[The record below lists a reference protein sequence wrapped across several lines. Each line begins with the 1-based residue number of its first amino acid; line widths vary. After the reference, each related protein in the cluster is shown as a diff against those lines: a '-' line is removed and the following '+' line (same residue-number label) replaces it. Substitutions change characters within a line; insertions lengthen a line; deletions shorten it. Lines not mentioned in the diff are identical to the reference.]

1 MKSTCR
7 ILAICFCAA
16 CSLVI
21 LTTLAFPLA
30 CLGQDFFVSPQGNDG
45 WSGKLAAPNS
55 EKTDG
60 PFATLQRAQQAVRE
74 LRQKDPNRGQ
84 PIIVAIREGRYY
96 LSEPLRFT
104 PEDSGTEKS
113 PVIYQAYQNERPI
126 ISGGVALKGWTVDA
140 QGRWHL
146 VLDDVKSGKWSFA
159 QLFVN
164 DQRRQRP
171 RLPKKGYY
179 TIAERVPPPAG
190 QENRGDD
197 RLQYAESEFNPQW
210 QNLGDVEVN
219 VFHQWSMS
227 RMRINSIDPAKKLV
241 VFRRGTGFNAGWAQ
255 FDKGHRYYLENVK
268 EALTEPGEFYL
279 DRSSGELIYIP
290 RPGEDP
296 NTAEVIAPR
305 LENLVLFSCDGAAS
319 KWVEHIQF
327 RGLIFAHSN
336 WVCPNDGQ
344 FFPQAEVGLDA
355 AISAVGARHITFDTC
370 AVVHVGTYAM
380 AFGEGCRNCRVE
392 NCELVDLGAGGVKI
406 GHAGSGNWQEASR
419 RPQGEEALVSHI
431 TVRNCTIAHGGRLH
445 PAAVGVWIGHS
456 PYNVI
461 EHNDIH
467 DFYYTGVSVGWTWGY
482 ADSQAHHNAI
492 NYNHIY
498 NIGQYV
504 LSDMGGVYTLGVSPG
519 TTVNHNKIHDVYS
532 FSYGG
537 WGLYTDEGST
547 HIEMAYNLVY
557 RTKTGSFHQ
566 HYGKENRIHNNIL
579 VNSVEH
585 QIQRTRTEDHI
596 SFFFERNVVAWD
608 NDSPLLGSNW
618 KDNNFKLDYNLY
630 WHAGK
635 PVVFPGGLT
644 LEQWREQRGQD
655 LHSIIADPKFVNP
668 EKEDYRPQPDSPA
681 FQLGFQ
687 AFDPN
692 EAGRTTPP
700 VLTGNMPEVPAGLPK
715 GE

>member
-1 MKSTCR
+1 MWHSR
-7 ILAICFCAA
+7 LRLAVVGVVV
-16 CSLVI
+16 L
-21 LTTLAFPLA
+21 LLPLGRLFA
-30 CLGQDFFVSPQGNDG
+30 GDFFVSPQGNDH
-45 WSGKLAAPNS
+45 WSGKLAAPN
-55 EKTDG
+55 EAGTDG
-60 PFATLQRAQQAVRE
+60 PFATVERAQQAVRE
-74 LRQKDPNRGQ
+74 LRQKEPQRDRPVVVTLRG
-84 PIIVAIREGRYY
+84 GRYF
-96 LSEPLRFT
+96 LRAPLRFT
-104 PEDSGTEKS
+104 PADSGTESS
-113 PVIYQAYQNERPI
+113 PTIYQAYEGERPI
-126 ISGGVALKGWTVDA
+126 LSGGVPLSGWKVDD

-146 VLDDVKSGKWSFA
+146 VLDEVKAGQWNFA

-164 DQRRQRP
+164 DQRRFRP

-179 TIAERVPPPAG
+179 TIAERVPPPAEKQKG
-190 QENRGDD
+190 GDD
-197 RLQYAESEFNPQW
+197 RLQYGSDEFNPQW

-219 VFHQWSMS
+219 IFHQWSMS
-227 RMRINSIDPAKKLV
+227 RMRVASVDPAAKLV
-241 VFRRGTGFNAGWAQ
+241 VFRAGTGFDSYWAQ
-255 FDKGHRYYLENVK
+255 FLKGHRYYLENVK

-279 DRSSGELIYIP
+279 DRVSGELVYIP

-296 NTAEVIAPR
+296 GTADVIAPR
-305 LENLVLFSCDGAAS
+305 LENLVIFACDGE
-319 KWVEHIQF
+319 KRQWVEHLQF

-336 WVCPNDGQ
+336 WVCPEKGM
-344 FFPQAEVGLDA
+344 FFPQAEVGLDG
-355 AISAVGARHITFDTC
+355 AISAVGARNLLFDTC
-370 AVVHVGTYAM
+370 AVIHTGIYAM

-406 GHAGSGNWQEASR
+406 GHAGSASWQGASR
-419 RPQGEEALVSHI
+419 RPQGEEAAVSHI
-431 TVRNCTIAHGGRLH
+431 TVKNCTIAHGGRLH

-456 PYNVI
+456 SYNVI

-467 DFYYTGVSVGWTWGY
+467 DLYYTGVSVGWTWGY
-482 ADSQAHHNAI
+482 AESQAHHNTI

-585 QIQRTRTEDHI
+585 QIQRTRTEEHI
-596 SFFFERNVVAWD
+596 SFFFERNIVAWD

-618 KDNNFKLDYNLY
+618 ADNNFRMDYNLY
-630 WHAGK
+630 WHGGK
-635 PVVFPGGLT
+635 PVVFPGNLT
-644 LEQWREQRGQD
+644 LEEWRKARNQD
-655 LHSIIADPKFVNP
+655 LHSLIADPKFVDP
-668 EKEDYRPQPDSPA
+668 AREDYRLQPDSPA

-687 AFDPN
+687 AFDPS
-692 EAGRTTPP
+692 EAGRRSPP
-700 VLTGNMPEVPAGLPK
+700 VLTTSLPEVPAGLSK

>member
-1 MKSTCR
+1 MRFMSHR
-7 ILAICFCAA
+7 R
-16 CSLVI
+16 
-21 LTTLAFPLA
+21 AFPCAIICGLVLGVMSIKSSSLA
-30 CLGQDFFVSPQGNDG
+30 QDFYVSPEGNDR
-45 WSGKLAAPNS
+45 WSGRLAAPNA

-60 PFATLQRAQQAVRE
+60 PFASLARAQQAVRE
-74 LRQKDPNRGQ
+74 LRNQQ
-84 PIIVAIREGRYY
+84 PDRDRPIVVAIRGGRYF
-96 LSEPLRFT
+96 LSEPLRFG

-113 PVIYQAYQNERPI
+113 PTIYRAHENERPI
-126 ISGGVALKGWTVDA
+126 ISGGVSLRGWTVDS

-146 VLDDVKSGKWSFA
+146 MLDDVKAGKWNFT

-164 DQRRQRP
+164 DQRRYRP

-179 TIAERVPPPAG
+179 TIAERVPPPAD
-190 QENRGDD
+190 NPVKGDD
-197 RLQYAESEFNPQW
+197 RLQYAEAEFNPQW
-210 QNLGDVEVN
+210 SNLGDVEVN
-219 VFHQWSMS
+219 IFHQWSMS
-227 RMRINSIDPAKKLV
+227 RMRIATIDASKKLV
-241 VFRRGTGFNAGWAQ
+241 VFRRGTGFDSHWAH
-255 FDKGHRYYLENVK
+255 FLKGNRYYIENVAD
-268 EALTEPGEFYL
+268 ALTEPGEFYL
-279 DRSSGELIYIP
+279 DQKKGELIYIP

-296 NTAEVIAPR
+296 QRADVIAPR
-305 LENLVLFSCDGAAS
+305 LENLVIFACDGAN
-319 KWVEHIQF
+319 KRWVEHLQF
-327 RGLIFAHSN
+327 HGLIFAHSN
-336 WVCPNDGQ
+336 WVCPENGQ
-344 FFPQAEVGLDA
+344 FYPQAEVGLDGT
-355 AISAVGARHITFDTC
+355 ISAIGARNVVFDAC
-370 AVVHVGTYAM
+370 AVIHTGTYAM

-392 NCELVDLGAGGVKI
+392 NCELVDLGGGGVKI
-406 GHAGSGNWQEASR
+406 GHAGSANWQGASQ

-431 TVRNCTIAHGGRLH
+431 TVKNCTIAHGGRIH

-456 PYNVI
+456 AYNTV
-461 EHNDIH
+461 EHNDIF

-482 ADSQAHHNAI
+482 ADSPAHHNAI

-585 QIQRTRTEDHI
+585 QIQRTRTEEHI
-596 SFFFERNVVAWD
+596 SFFFERNIVAWD

-618 KDNNFKLDYNLY
+618 KDNNFRMDYNLY
-630 WHAGK
+630 WHGGK
-635 PVVFPGGLT
+635 PVVFPGNLT
-644 LEQWREQRGQD
+644 LEQWQKERGQD
-655 LHSIIADPKFVNP
+655 VHSIIADPKFVDP
-668 EKEDYRPQPDSPA
+668 AKDDYRLQPDSSA
-681 FQLGFQ
+681 FSLGFK

-692 EAGRTTPP
+692 EAGRTSPP
-700 VLTGNMPEVPAGLPK
+700 QLTANLPEVPTGLAK

>member
-1 MKSTCR
+1 MNLPQLVAR
-7 ILAICFCAA
+7 RLCAA
-16 CSLVI
+16 FGLSVFI
-21 LTTLAFPLA
+21 VMGWAA
-30 CLGQDFFVSPQGNDG
+30 AMSAQDFFVSPQGNDA
-45 WSGKLAAPNS
+45 WSGRLADPNS

-74 LRQKDPNRGQ
+74 LRQKEPNRER
-84 PIIVAIREGRYY
+84 PVVVAIRGGRYF
-96 LSEPLRFT
+96 LAEPLRFG
-104 PEDSGTEKS
+104 PVDSGTEKS
-113 PVIYQAYQNERPI
+113 PTIYQAYQSEIPVF
-126 ISGGVALKGWTVDA
+126 SGGVSLNGWTVDD

-146 VLDDVKSGKWSFA
+146 VLEDVKAGRWKFA

-164 DQRRQRP
+164 GQRRYRP

-179 TIAERVPPPAG
+179 TIAERVPPPPEK
-190 QENRGDD
+190 QKQGDD
-197 RLQYAESEFNPQW
+197 RLQYADAEFDSRW

-219 VFHQWSMS
+219 IFHQWSMS
-227 RMRINSIDPAKKLV
+227 RMRLATIDVDKKLA
-241 VFRRGTGFNAGWAQ
+241 VFKRGTGFDSYWAQ
-255 FDKGHRYYLENVK
+255 FLKGHRYYIENVK
-268 EALTEPGEFYL
+268 EALAEPGEFYL
-279 DRSSGELIYIP
+279 DSTTGELTYLP
-290 RPGEDP
+290 QPGEDP
-296 NTAEVIAPR
+296 KTADVIAPR
-305 LENLVLFSCDGAAS
+305 LENLAIFACDGPGRR
-319 KWVEHIQF
+319 WVEHIQF

-336 WVCPNDGQ
+336 WVCPADGQ
-344 FFPQAEVGLDA
+344 FFPQAEVGLDG
-355 AISAVGARHITFDTC
+355 AISAIGARHVVFDTC
-370 AVVHVGTYAM
+370 AVIHTGTYAM
-380 AFGEGCRNCRVE
+380 AFGAGCQNCRVE

-406 GHAGSGNWQEASR
+406 GHAGSANWQGASQ
-419 RPQGEEALVSHI
+419 RPNGEDAVVSHI
-431 TVRNCTIAHGGRLH
+431 TVKNCTIAHGGRLH

-456 PYNVI
+456 PYNTI
-461 EHNDIH
+461 EHNDIF

-482 ADSQAHHNAI
+482 ADSPAHHNAI

-579 VNSVEH
+579 VNSSEH
-585 QIQRTRTEDHI
+585 QIQRTRTEEHI
-596 SFFFERNVVAWD
+596 SFFFERNIVSWD

-618 KDNNFKLDYNLY
+618 KDNNFRMDSNLY

-635 PVVFPGGLT
+635 PIVFPGNLT
-644 LEQWREQRGQD
+644 LEQWQKDRNQD
-655 LHSIIADPKFVNP
+655 LHSIIADPKFVDPAND
-668 EKEDYRPQPDSPA
+668 DYRLQGDSPA
-681 FQLGFQ
+681 FKLGFE

-692 EAGRTTPP
+692 QAGRQDKP
-700 VLTGNMPEVPAGLPK
+700 VLTRDLPPVPPGLAK